1 MKKKKKIDISTV
13 LLLGIFLI
21 GFGLIIYPPFAN
33 WWNQDHAAKVISS
46 YDESISRM
54 NQEKINQE
62 LEKAQKFNEQLWTY
76 FFPLKDEEALKDY
89 NDILN
94 INGDGV
100 IGSITID
107 KINVNLPIYHG
118 TSAEVLNT
126 AVGHL
131 EGTSFPTGDID
142 THCVLSA
149 HRGLPSAL
157 LFTNLDAL
165 REGDVFV
172 LNVLNKKQ
180 YYEVDQIRIV
190 KPSQVE
196 ELYLQKGKTYVT
208 LLTCTPY
215 GINSERLLVRGHLV
229 DAPPGELVSEAVELD
244 SLILSPLL
252 FVLLVVLLLVALWKY
267 DKNKKIH
274 REKITED
281 LIGPEDDSK

>member
-281 LIGPEDDSK
+281 LIGTEDDSK